1 MARKRV
7 GANRRL
13 KIAGKRKKT
22 PKKQRT
28 GGWPVFTYIKAFG
41 LVVCIGGA
49 GFWGTK
55 KAAPYIDKFDFLKIE
70 NITVKGNKQVNTSEV
85 LSFASIEKGLFML
98 DLKVS
103 EISKK
108 LQKIP
113 WIEKVNIKRKIPH
126 TVVITVHERKPIAF
140 VNLGTIYMT
149 DRSGYL
155 WPLKPNTYWNV
166 PVISGLK
173 DTTCNGT
180 IHRLNE
186 EGLLQMNS
194 FFDEI
199 HKIDND
205 FSLGISQI
213 DFGEK
218 GVVSVRLESI
228 PVHVELNSITI
239 SKSLNNVGEILKRIE
254 DNTKKTPRHIN
265 LRYNNIAFV
274 R

>member
-13 KIAGKRKKT
+13 KIAQKRNKAS
-22 PKKQRT
+22 KKQRT
-28 GGWPVFTYIKAFG
+28 ARWSVSTYLKAIG
-41 LVVCIGGA
+41 LVVCIGGM
-49 GFWGTK
+49 GFWGIK
-55 KAAPYIDKFDFLKIE
+55 KAAPYRDKFDFLKIE
-70 NITVKGNKQVNTSEV
+70 NITVHGNKNVTTADII
-85 LSFASIEKGLFML
+85 SFASIEKGIFML
-98 DLKVS
+98 DLKVP

-108 LQKIP
+108 LEKVP
-113 WIEKVNIKRKIPH
+113 WIEKVNIKRKIPN

-173 DTTCNGT
+173 DTTCNGSL
-180 IHRLNE
+180 HRLNDD
-186 EGLLQMNS
+186 GILRMNS
-194 FFDEI
+194 FFEAI
-199 HKIDND
+199 HKVDND
-205 FSLGISQI
+205 IPFGISQI
-213 DFGEK
+213 DFSEK
-218 GVVSVRLESI
+218 GVVSVTFESI
-228 PVHVELNSITI
+228 PIRVELNSNAI
-239 SKSLNNVGEILKRIE
+239 SRSLNNLCEILKRVG
-254 DNTKKTPRHIN
+254 NRTKKTPRHIN